1 MAKPNPYPE
10 RDGNAFRLL
19 PGPDA
24 FLPVMEL
31 AIRQARHYVLF
42 EQYLVGSGAVA
53 TRFIDA
59 FVACAERG
67 VQVYMLIDHF
77 GARGLSVFDRKR
89 LAEAGIEPIYYN
101 PAYLTHFFRGLPR
114 NHCKL
119 LLIDGECAYTGGAGI
134 SDDYVAHQNKPSW
147 HDVVVEMRGPIV
159 TDWQRKFVHAWRQWQ
174 GHISLPGGV
183 AEPAGTQRG
192 RLSPSLRGTRKYV
205 RKELLSHVRQASD
218 RIWLGTA
225 YFLPGHVMLR
235 ALRAAKRRGVDV
247 CLLLPGPIND
257 HPTVYYAGRR
267 YYHYL
272 LRRGIRI
279 FEYQPAFMH
288 AKIYL
293 CDGWCSV
300 GSCNMDRWG
309 LRWNLEA
316 NLESDDVALCAE
328 VDAFFTQGFAH
339 SREITLD
346 AWRQRP
352 RRYRFREW
360 LFGYIDLMIE
370 RFGVNRELRKSG
382 RFLGGP
388 AERMFNPRP

>member
-1 MAKPNPYPE
+1 MARQNPYPE
-10 RDGNAFRLL
+10 REGNAFRLL

-31 AIRQARHYVLF
+31 AVRHARRYVLF
-42 EQYLVGSGAVA
+42 EQYLVGSGALA

-59 FVACAERG
+59 FVACVRRG
-67 VQVYMLIDHF
+67 VKVYMLIDHF
-77 GARGLSVFDRKR
+77 GARGLSVSDRQR
-89 LAEAGIEPIYYN
+89 LVEAGIEPIYYN

-119 LLIDGECAYTGGAGI
+119 LLIDGELAFTGGAGI
-134 SDDYVAHQNKPSW
+134 SDDYVAHQNSPPW

-159 TDWQRKFVHAWRQWQ
+159 ADWQRKFVHAWRQWH
-174 GHISLPGGV
+174 GRIRLPREDM
-183 AEPAGTQRG
+183 APAGTQRG
-192 RLSPSLRGTRKYV
+192 RLSPSLRGTRKFV
-205 RKELLSHVRQASD
+205 RRELISHIRQASG
-218 RIWLGTA
+218 RVWLGTA
-225 YFLPGHVMLR
+225 YFLPGHVVLR
-235 ALRAAKRRGVDV
+235 ALRAARRRGVDV
-247 CLLLPGPIND
+247 RLLLPGPIND
-257 HPTVYYAGRR
+257 HPTVYHAGRR
-267 YYHYL
+267 YYRNL

-293 CDGWCSV
+293 CDDWCSV

-316 NLESDDVALCAE
+316 NLESDDAALCTE
-328 VDAFFTQGFAH
+328 VDAFFAQAFAH
-339 SREITLD
+339 SREITLEE
-346 AWRQRP
+346 WRQRP
-352 RRYRFREW
+352 RMYRLREW